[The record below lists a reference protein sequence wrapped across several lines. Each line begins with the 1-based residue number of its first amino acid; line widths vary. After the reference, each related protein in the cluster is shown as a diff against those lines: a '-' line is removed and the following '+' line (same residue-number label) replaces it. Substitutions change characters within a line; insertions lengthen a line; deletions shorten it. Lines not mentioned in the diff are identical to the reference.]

1 MKGIEQLDIR
11 DVSGGC
17 VIAVKAVP
25 GSSRDKIVGVLGD
38 ALKIATSA
46 PPEKGKANTA
56 VAAILAKALGLD
68 RRAVTLVSGPTN
80 PRKEFLIAG
89 MSPQAAR
96 EALADG

>member
-1 MKGIEQLDIR
+1 MKGTERLNIR
-11 DVSGGC
+11 DMPGGC

-38 ALKIATSA
+38 AMKIATSA
-46 PPEKGKANTA
+46 APEKGKANAA

-89 MSPQAAR
+89 MGAEAVR
-96 EALADG
+96 EALGDG